1 MSQREAEERAKEL
14 IKHGRMIE
22 AGWVLML
29 LSQAPDDAPQSEIDG
44 FRHVFFAG
52 CKYMTDVLLMPM
64 DGGIRA
70 QEMMIDNLQKE
81 LAQFGVDFAEDIRR
95 RYGRAGA
102 H

>member
-1 MSQREAEERAKEL
+1 MMSQREAEERAKEL
-14 IKHGRMIE
+14 IQQGRTIE

-64 DGGIRA
+64 QGGARA
-70 QEMMIDNLQKE
+70 QEMVIDNLQKE
-81 LAQFGVDFAEDIRR
+81 LDQFGVDFAAELRR
-95 RYGRAGA
+95 RQGRAG
-102 H
+102 